1 MEKSVVNYIDPD
13 GTVHSEQEHLQRIR
27 KKYVKNPP
35 PGYTA
40 EEIKHM
46 GDEDLLDMDYF
57 LNE

>member
-1 MEKSVVNYIDPD
+1 MSVTTYIDPD
-13 GTVHSEQEHLQRIR
+13 GTVYSQQEHLQRIR
-27 KKYVKNPP
+27 IQYAKTPP

-40 EEIKHM
+40 KEIENM